1 MAVYNKLEEN
11 GGRNIWG
18 KDWKIGVWKNCG
30 SCFPYFLCRIKKWAG
45 WYREEKGR
53 LEVLLG
59 AGRIKRVSH
68 IGSTAV
74 SGIWAKNI
82 IDILLE
88 VPDKKR
94 MAEVRE
100 ILKNNGWLCMNTSKN
115 RISGYRTFCVDF
127 NTDEVRH
134 CLASS
139 VFYPFP
145 KKIKGGQNEL
155 VKNPKMIAMTALI
168 RVISF

>member
-1 MAVYNKLEEN
+1 MHGLLYW
-11 GGRNIWG
+11 I
-18 KDWKIGVWKNCG
+18 I
-30 SCFPYFLCRIKKWAG
+30 FHYF
-45 WYREEKGR
+45 
-53 LEVLLG
+53 V
-59 AGRIKRVSH
+59 
-68 IGSTAV
+68 
-74 SGIWAKNI
+74 
-82 IDILLE
+82 
-88 VPDKKR
+88 
-94 MAEVRE
+94 
-100 ILKNNGWLCMNTSKN
+100 
-115 RISGYRTFCVDF
+115 GYRTFCVDF